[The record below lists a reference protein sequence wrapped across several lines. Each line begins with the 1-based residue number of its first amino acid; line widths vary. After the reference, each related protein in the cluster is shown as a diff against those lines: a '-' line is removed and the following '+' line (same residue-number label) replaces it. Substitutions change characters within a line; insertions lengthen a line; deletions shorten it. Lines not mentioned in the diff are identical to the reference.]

1 LGEERIVRDRRAG
14 GTWKKYMGYGITA
27 FLVIAASIIFIF
39 MFIRSEDFGAS
50 VAKVKKAFA
59 PAMYGIVFAYLLNPL
74 MNFFEDFIKAFLYK
88 HAKRITRAKK
98 TARVISIILAIVVV
112 VFCVGIILYLLLP
125 ELTVQVS
132 RLSETLPEQSR
143 EFIDWINGIATDDTP
158 FAAYIGDNIQKG
170 TEFVENFIE
179 NDLLDYATSMLSSV
193 ASGVWNF
200 FGVLYNIIIGLFFTV
215 YILANKEAFSCQAK
229 KILFATFKRSKAN
242 NILRVAKQCH
252 FKFIGSITGKVID
265 SAIIGILCFVGMV
278 ILDIDNKLLI
288 SIIIGVTNIIPFF
301 GPFIGGIPCTILI
314 LCDDPWKALY
324 FIIFI
329 VVLQQL
335 DGNLIG
341 PKILGD
347 SVGISAVWVLFAC
360 VFFGSLWGL
369 VGMLIGVPLMA
380 SIYLI
385 IKEIVEYRL
394 RKKCL
399 HTETDAYIGVDHVN
413 EQEVILVERNDA
425 PETMTVEEY
434 YKKMREERENPIEYT
449 EEYSVFRDRSRER
462 KEKRK
467 ERKTQK
473 QAEKEARK
481 KYDRED

>member
-1 LGEERIVRDRRAG
+1 MGEERIVRDRRAG
-14 GTWKKYMGYGITA
+14 GAWKKYLGYGITA
-27 FLVIAASIIFIF
+27 FLVIAASVIFIF
-39 MFIRSEDFGAS
+39 MFVRSEEFGETLGR
-50 VAKVKKAFA
+50 VKKAFA

-74 MNFFEDFIKAFLYK
+74 MNFFEDVIKSFLYK

-98 TARVISIILAIVVV
+98 TARVLSIILALIVVI
-112 VFCVGIILYLLLP
+112 FCVGIILYLLLP
-125 ELTVQVS
+125 ELTVQVT
-132 RLSETLPEQSR
+132 RLSETLPDQSR
-143 EFIDWINGIATDDTP
+143 EFIDWLNGLASDDTP
-158 FAAYIGDNIQKG
+158 FATYIGGNIQKG
-170 TEFVENFIE
+170 TAFVENFIE
-179 NDLLDYATSMLSSV
+179 NDLLDYASSMLTSV
-193 ASGVWNF
+193 ASGVWSF
-200 FGVLYNIIIGLFFTV
+200 FGVLYNIIIGIFFTV

-324 FIIFI
+324 FVIFI

-369 VGMLIGVPLMA
+369 IGMLIGVPLMA

-399 HTETDAYIGVDHVN
+399 HTETDAYLGVDHVN
-413 EQEVILVERNDA
+413 DQEVILVEAGAA

-434 YKKMREERENPIEYT
+434 YTKMREERENPIEYS
-449 EEYSVFRDRSRER
+449 EEYSVFRDRS
-462 KEKRK
+462 K
-467 ERKTQK
+467 ERK
-473 QAEKEARK
+473 ARK
-481 KYDRED
+481 KEKKARRQAEYGQLENKDTEE